1 VRIQTKLFLAFSIVI
16 LATLALS
23 TYSIYSIY
31 TTNGVVSRL
40 FDNVLMASTF
50 SQSAHKDFAKLELA
64 IGALEGRKDPANPEQ
79 ARALVQKL
87 EKDFLEDL
95 EVVQERALDQE
106 SVTLITEIKKLYKN
120 WKHEAQDSSSRET
133 ANLQTKNYGNQIES
147 KLEDLTQKAT
157 ETGYKFRLT
166 STQRATSTTRAA
178 YAVIIFVVI
187 VGSSMAAVLSKSI
200 VSPIRGLRD
209 QLTGLGS
216 GDLTKRATIKT
227 QDEIGEVADWANTV
241 ANKLSAIISQV
252 LQSARNL
259 SSASSQVS
267 FSAQLLSRGTREQ
280 AASVEETTASL
291 EQMNSS
297 ITQNA
302 ENSRQMEQKALK
314 SAKEM
319 EESGKAVAE
328 SVDAM
333 KTIAEKISI
342 VEEIAYQT
350 NLLALNAAIEA
361 ARAGEHGKG
370 FAVVATEVRKL
381 AERSQNA
388 AQEISSVA
396 SSSVR
401 VAEKAGQMLVEL
413 VPAIKKTAEL
423 VQEVAT
429 ASREQSAGVAQVNRA
444 MNQVDQVTQ
453 RNAAAAKEL
462 SSTADGMAAQ
472 AEHLQELMSLFR
484 VKTDQARA
492 VSDSVQYP
500 KPELTRL
507 TTRDKLRSATSSI
520 GGISD
525 HSDQEEARQG
535 AFRPA
540 TNNRDKVSRLRREL

>member
-1 VRIQTKLFLAFSIVI
+1 MLRAMRHVKMIGKLALLCGVFTVGYIVFAV
-16 LATLALS
+16 LVYRAVPMTTSTNDSLTLAA
-23 TYSIYSIY
+23 TIG
-31 TTNGVVSRL
+31 GV
-40 FDNVLMASTF
+40 F
-50 SQSAHKDFAKLELA
+50 
-64 IGALEGRKDPANPEQ
+64 
-79 ARALVQKL
+79 
-87 EKDFLEDL
+87 
-95 EVVQERALDQE
+95 
-106 SVTLITEIKKLYKN
+106 
-120 WKHEAQDSSSRET
+120 
-133 ANLQTKNYGNQIES
+133 
-147 KLEDLTQKAT
+147 
-157 ETGYKFRLT
+157 
-166 STQRATSTTRAA
+166 
-178 YAVIIFVVI
+178 I
-187 VGSSMAAVLSKSI
+187 VAGISLGFYMAARIAHPLNGFTARLQSI
-200 VSPIRGLRD
+200 NVGNSGLIRWDEAADR
-209 QLTGLGS
+209 
-216 GDLTKRATIKT
+216 R
-227 QDEIGEVADWANTV
+227 DEIGGVARSFNQFIDTLSQIIGQVRTV
-241 ANKLSAIISQV
+241 TDAVST
-252 LQSARNL
+252 
-259 SSASSQVS
+259 ASTQVS
-267 FSAQLLSRGTREQ
+267 SSAQLLSRGTSEQ

-291 EQMNSS
+291 EEMNAS

-302 ENSRQMEQKALK
+302 DNSRQMEQMALK
-314 SAKEM
+314 GAEDM
-319 EESGKAVAE
+319 GESGKAVAE

-401 VAEKAGQMLVEL
+401 VAEKAGQMLAEL
-413 VPAIKKTAEL
+413 VPAIRKTAEL

-453 RNAAAAKEL
+453 RNAAAAEQL

-484 VKTDQARA
+484 VKTDQTRA

-500 KPELTRL
+500 EPESTRL
-507 TTRDKLRSATSSI
+507 MTRDKSRSVTSSM

-525 HSDQEEARQG
+525 HSDQEARQG

-540 TNNRDKVSRLRREL
+540 TNSRDKVSRLRREL